1 MVSFSSESFYKPVK
15 LYHYYWF
22 IQTDTTRTPTF
33 SKAVLPQRFA
43 SRVKKS
49 ARTLLTCVR
58 ACFFIFPTQRYGS
71 DARSSFLSVLVLKIR
86 QNIQFADL
94 ARIGAEGMQLDI
106 VGFKLIEE
114 TDVVHQ
120 VRIIDQD
127 AL

>member
-1 MVSFSSESFYKPVK
+1 MISNPNR
-15 LYHYYWF
+15 HYTNTYF
-22 IQTDTTRTPTF
+22 FKGGFAAEVRVTCQKKRPYTF
-33 SKAVLPQRFA
+33 DLCTGV
-43 SRVKKS
+43 
-49 ARTLLTCVR
+49 
-58 ACFFIFPTQRYGS
+58 FFIFPTQRYGS

-114 TDVVHQ
+114 TGVVHQ
-120 VRIIDQD
+120 IRIIDQD